1 MCLVEYWYYQEL
13 QTKLHCTAEDRAKA
27 SEEVALEM
35 VKHLKRLTDH
45 MRELESTVN
54 SAEQHLSTNSNYRV
68 GSSNAKA
75 NKSTTTECN
84 NYYSY
89 ASEENLSG
97 GLLLDN
103 NNQTCVAD
111 QQNIRGGQRH
121 VYFSSLHDVRTT
133 NIAHHEAS
141 SAQIM
146 VIDKLKRW
154 ITWKWRWAASS
165 ARYLVS
171 SLIRPF
177 TCCPSDHNIT
187 QGSFALQ
194 RWSWSWWWLW

>member
-1 MCLVEYWYYQEL
+1 M
-13 QTKLHCTAEDRAKA
+13 KLHCTAEDRAKA

-54 SAEQHLSTNSNYRV
+54 SAEHHLSTNSNYHV

-84 NYYSY
+84 NYYSC
-89 ASEENLSG
+89 ASEENPSG

-103 NNQTCVAD
+103 NNQTCVANH
-111 QQNIRGGQRH
+111 QNIRGGQRH
-121 VYFSSLHDVRTT
+121 VYFSSLHDVCTT
-133 NIAHHEAS
+133 DIAHHESS
-141 SAQIM
+141 SAQTM

-154 ITWKWRWAASS
+154 ITWKWRWAAS
-165 ARYLVS
+165 ATRYLVPSLMHPFS
-171 SLIRPF
+171 S
-177 TCCPSDHNIT
+177 CPSDHKIT
-187 QGSFALQ
+187 QGVLRTTEVAVVVVVAVIM
-194 RWSWSWWWLW
+194 SWL